1 MITKPTLLLAD
12 EPTGALDSKSATDLL
27 ESLKVLNKVERA
39 TILLVTHDAFAASY
53 CDRVI
58 FIKDGKLFTELVKG
72 KRTRKQFFQKVLD
85 VLSALGGGL
94 HDVV

>member
-1 MITKPTLLLAD
+1 LAD

-27 ESLKVLNKVERA
+27 ESLKGLSEVDKA

-58 FIKDGKLFTELVKG
+58 FIKDGKMFTELVKG
-72 KRTRKQFFQKVLD
+72 KGSRKEFFQKVLD
-85 VLSALGGGL
+85 VLSALGGGQS
-94 HDVV
+94 DSI